1 MHRVSQGLIGLHSDQ
16 GSQCHLS
23 VMGREARKGRQD
35 IIVLSDIVT
44 GELFMHGWKAVI
56 VGDFFAFFFGLG

>member
-1 MHRVSQGLIGLHSDQ
+1 
-16 GSQCHLS
+16 
-23 VMGREARKGRQD
+23 MGREARKGRQD

-56 VGDFFAFFFGLG
+56 VGDFFAFFWFGVVIICLFGWLVS